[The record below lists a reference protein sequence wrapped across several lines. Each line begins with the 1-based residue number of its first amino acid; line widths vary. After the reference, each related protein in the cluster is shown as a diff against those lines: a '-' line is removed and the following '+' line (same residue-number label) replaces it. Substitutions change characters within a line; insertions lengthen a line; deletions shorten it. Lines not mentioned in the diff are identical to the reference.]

1 VYQPTKNLV
10 LDVFRAPRG
19 EPEAPAGSHASVRVM
34 RASPK
39 YLTYRMLPLW
49 IGALVVAGVFLIT
62 SIGALWSQHVA
73 AFLAPVLVVVIAVPV
88 LALAWFCTRVDYD
101 LRYYVLT
108 DRSVRVREG
117 AWLIDEKTITYANV
131 QNVRVEQGPLQ
142 RLFGISDVRVDTAGG
157 GAASAHSKH
166 GGGTNHG
173 VVLAGIENANEVRDA
188 ILEHLRL
195 RAHGAGLGDLD
206 DERARVRNGAFDA
219 RHVALMRDVE
229 RAAAQLRA
237 VAERRVG

>member
-1 VYQPTKNLV
+1 MYQPAKRLV
-10 LDVFRAPRG
+10 LDVFRAPHG
-19 EPEAPAGSHASVRVM
+19 EPEAPAGTHASVRMM

-49 IGALVVAGVFLIT
+49 IGALLLAGAFIVTVFVAI
-62 SIGALWSQHVA
+62 IAREPVA
-73 AFLAPVLVVVIAVPV
+73 AIAPLLIALVGVPA

-157 GAASAHSKH
+157 GASMEAHKH
-166 GGGTNHG
+166 GTTNHG
-173 VVLAGIENANEVRDA
+173 VVLAGVENAHEIRDA
-188 ILEHLRL
+188 ILSCLQRHGV
-195 RAHGAGLGDLD
+195 GAGLGDLD
-206 DERARVRNGAFDA
+206 DERRNSSRVDA
-219 RHVALMRDVE
+219 HHVEALRDVARAAHQL
-229 RAAAQLRA
+229 RAAA
-237 VAERRVG
+237 ERRLG